1 MPLTIARRRFLAGAS
16 AAGLLTQLPRRARA
30 ATPFAMQAVWIND
43 AEFMGYMIAADDDYC
58 AEEGLDLTYFPGGPD
73 VIPETSIIS
82 GKSDLALTPGLPRSG
97 GPSSVLVHAGSWRYG
112 CGGRRSCAGRR
123 SRRLHDLR
131 GRRAIAQR

>member
-1 MPLTIARRRFLAGAS
+1 MNRRNFLGAGAG
-16 AAGLLTQLPRRARA
+16 AAALPFLPRPARA
-30 ATPFAMQAVWIND
+30 AAPFTMQAAWIND